1 MTVFLLS
8 FLQVQYSGG
17 SCSDTNTGYF
27 IGFSA
32 VFFFVCAIS
41 VAQLVIIISVQNN
54 KKSKVMKIRSVI
66 LPQQRKQPTFCDA
79 TSGFP
84 MKICLRNGCRNSVLM
99 SLHHSDLGR
108 ASDWLKQIYNAQA
121 FWQGARVRDRTIRSN
136 THNRQN
142 PAQYWKISWKFKLNQ
157 VFLLISKISRKLL
170 GYLPSKTNEKSIAFS
185 SNSSGAYKNNKAL
198 SIARAVLGTSHVHI
212 EYCVVMQRSVGY
224 WGSSYPICG
233 NCFTNN
239 KSELFTGI
247 W

>member
-1 MTVFLLS
+1 MPV
-8 FLQVQYSGG
+8 
-17 SCSDTNTGYF
+17 
-27 IGFSA
+27 A
-32 VFFFVCAIS
+32 VRQFNEGVSQAG
-41 VAQLVIIISVQNN
+41 VEHEANIISSFN
-54 KKSKVMKIRSVI
+54 KAKPFIR
-66 LPQQRKQPTFCDA
+66 P
-79 TSGFP
+79 
-84 MKICLRNGCRNSVLM
+84 
-99 SLHHSDLGR
+99 SD
-108 ASDWLKQIYNAQA
+108 
-121 FWQGARVRDRTIRSN
+121 RVRGCGTAQFGLTRTI

>member
-1 MTVFLLS
+1 MHKLL
-8 FLQVQYSGG
+8 GH
-17 SCSDTNTGYF
+17 DITGRHYN
-27 IGFSA
+27 A
-32 VFFFVCAIS
+32 
-41 VAQLVIIISVQNN
+41 
-54 KKSKVMKIRSVI
+54 
-66 LPQQRKQPTFCDA
+66 
-79 TSGFP
+79 
-84 MKICLRNGCRNSVLM
+84 RNSDV
-99 SLHHSDLGR
+99 SLPRAPHGLGR
-108 ASDWLKQIYNAQA
+108 PSD
-121 FWQGARVRDRTIRSN
+121 RVRGCGTAQFGLTRTI

-198 SIARAVLGTSHVHI
+198 SIARALLGTSHVHI
-212 EYCVVMQRSVGY
+212 KYCVVMQRSVGY

>member
-1 MTVFLLS
+1 MFLLL

-54 KKSKVMKIRSVI
+54 KKSKVMKILSVSVI

-84 MKICLRNGCRNSVLM
+84 MKICLRNGCVNSVLM

-108 ASDWLKQIYNAQA
+108 ASDWLKQIYNAA
-121 FWQGARVRDRTIRSN
+121 PPIRRTTQIWVF
-136 THNRQN
+136 TCH
-142 PAQYWKISWKFKLNQ
+142 QYGISSCL
-157 VFLLISKISRKLL
+157 FLRRHFTGKPVLVSQMV
-170 GYLPSKTNEKSIAFS
+170 
-185 SNSSGAYKNNKAL
+185 
-198 SIARAVLGTSHVHI
+198 AVLLWL
-212 EYCVVMQRSVGY
+212 Q
-224 WGSSYPICG
+224 SYLLHYDNDKF
-233 NCFTNN
+233 NCT
-239 KSELFTGI
+239 I
-247 W
+247 Q

>member
-1 MTVFLLS
+1 MKDPRFNKYLHSVKDWFRTIGS
-8 FLQVQYSGG
+8 DCSSG
-17 SCSDTNTGYF
+17 SYMRN
-27 IGFSA
+27 
-32 VFFFVCAIS
+32 V
-41 VAQLVIIISVQNN
+41 
-54 KKSKVMKIRSVI
+54 
-66 LPQQRKQPTFCDA
+66 LPQAIGQGPKKFGHTYKARIDYSAIVRP
-79 TSGFP
+79 
-84 MKICLRNGCRNSVLM
+84 
-99 SLHHSDLGR
+99 SD
-108 ASDWLKQIYNAQA
+108 
-121 FWQGARVRDRTIRSN
+121 RVRGCGTAQFGLTRTI

>member
-1 MTVFLLS
+1 MNVFLLL

-54 KKSKVMKIRSVI
+54 KKSKVMKILPVI

-84 MKICLRNGCRNSVLM
+84 MKICLRNGCVNSVLM

-108 ASDWLKQIYNAQA
+108 ASDWLKQIYNAA
-121 FWQGARVRDRTIRSN
+121 PLIRRTTQIWVF
-136 THNRQN
+136 TCH
-142 PAQYWKISWKFKLNQ
+142 QYGISSCL
-157 VFLLISKISRKLL
+157 FLRRHFTGKPVLASQMVAVLL
-170 GYLPSKTNEKSIAFS
+170 GLQSYLLHYDND
-185 SNSSGAYKNNKAL
+185 
-198 SIARAVLGTSHVHI
+198 
-212 EYCVVMQRSVGY
+212 
-224 WGSSYPICG
+224 
-233 NCFTNN
+233 
-239 KSELFTGI
+239 
-247 W
+247 

>member
-1 MTVFLLS
+1 MRGCGT
-8 FLQVQYSGG
+8 
-17 SCSDTNTGYF
+17 
-27 IGFSA
+27 
-32 VFFFVCAIS
+32 
-41 VAQLVIIISVQNN
+41 AQFGL
-54 KKSKVMKIRSVI
+54 
-66 LPQQRKQPTFCDA
+66 T
-79 TSGFP
+79 
-84 MKICLRNGCRNSVLM
+84 
-99 SLHHSDLGR
+99 
-108 ASDWLKQIYNAQA
+108 
-121 FWQGARVRDRTIRSN
+121 RTI

-239 KSELFTGI
+239 KSELFIGVPTLQKASKCPTKIASTVLTQVFWQFEVKFYNLQTQHSRSCVTCSMRILWLLLLNWFDFGLGGALAAL
-247 W
+247 

>member
-1 MTVFLLS
+1 MKTPSFFLVT
-8 FLQVQYSGG
+8 FHCTQYRP
-17 SCSDTNTGYF
+17 SD
-27 IGFSA
+27 
-32 VFFFVCAIS
+32 
-41 VAQLVIIISVQNN
+41 
-54 KKSKVMKIRSVI
+54 
-66 LPQQRKQPTFCDA
+66 
-79 TSGFP
+79 
-84 MKICLRNGCRNSVLM
+84 
-99 SLHHSDLGR
+99 
-108 ASDWLKQIYNAQA
+108 
-121 FWQGARVRDRTIRSN
+121 RVRGCGTAQFGLTRTI

-247 W
+247 WSIAPHGSTSKLK